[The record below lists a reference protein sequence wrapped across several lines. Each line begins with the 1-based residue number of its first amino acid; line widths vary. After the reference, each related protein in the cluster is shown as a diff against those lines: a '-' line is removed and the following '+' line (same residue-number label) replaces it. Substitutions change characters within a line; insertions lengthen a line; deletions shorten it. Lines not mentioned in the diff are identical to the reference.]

1 MKVMKIFCD
10 GGARGNPGPAAA
22 AFVAYDSAGKLI
34 HKASRFLGNATNNVA
49 EYEALIMALD
59 WLTEN
64 QKGAVEIILDSEL
77 VTKQM
82 RGEYKIKN
90 AALQVSAGRAKALEK
105 NLAHKHIYRH
115 MVRAGNT
122 EADFLVNET
131 LDQNL

>member
-22 AFVAYDSAGKLI
+22 AFVAYDSAGNLI

-49 EYEALIMALD
+49 EYESLIMALD
-59 WLTEN
+59 WLCGN
-64 QKGAVEIILDSEL
+64 QHEKVEIMLDSEL

-90 AALQVSAGRAKALEK
+90 AALQILAGRAKELEK
-105 NLAHKHIYRH
+105 NLAYEH
-115 MVRAGNT
+115 
-122 EADFLVNET
+122 
-131 LDQNL
+131 